1 MTKLRKIVNILCL
14 VLGHLLFLFLFCMFI
29 LGEHKKGS
37 TEDYYNKLI
46 IQYDSLKTSHSV
58 LEAKYDSIVRQTE
71 SIKVCIDCENK
82 QKTIDKLTNNIT
94 QLERRIDELDN
105 NLYNLSKERDSLKA
119 NIDTILRYERKIK
132 VIDLKIGKETGNG
145 ITTAD
150 IKYYGRQKK

>member
-37 TEDYYNKLI
+37 TEDYYNRLI
-46 IQYDSLKTSHSV
+46 IQNDSLKTSHSV
-58 LEAKYDSIVRQTE
+58 LEAKYDSIVCQTE

-94 QLERRIDELDN
+94 QLERKIDELDK

-119 NIDTILRYERKIK
+119 NIDTILRCKRITIIKTTRKIG
-132 VIDLKIGKETGNG
+132 VE
-145 ITTAD
+145 
-150 IKYYGRQKK
+150 R